1 MEAVFSKMFID
12 THAHLTD
19 ARYESVR
26 RVLDDAHSE
35 GVRTVISV
43 GYDMA
48 SSEKSVQIATEYD
61 GVYAAVGVHPSDS
74 AQVTDQTLVRL
85 KELLSHPRV
94 VALGEIGL
102 DYHYEDTDKPV
113 QKDAFIRQMEVA
125 SDCKMPIA
133 IHSRDCTEDMLSILS
148 AHRHLLSSGGIMH
161 CFSGSKEFAK
171 QCLDLGLHISFSG
184 TVTFKNARKVQEAA
198 AYVPEDRLL
207 AETDSPYLS
216 PEPFRGQLNSPR
228 RVANVYR
235 MLAALRGE
243 DVEKLATIIK
253 SNAYGLMPKLGK

>member
-1 MEAVFSKMFID
+1 MAVKFADMMLD

-19 ARYESVR
+19 ARYQSVAD
-26 RVLDDAHSE
+26 VLAAANGE
-35 GVRTVISV
+35 GVNTVISV

-48 SSEKSVQIATEYD
+48 SSEGSVALSEAFG

-74 AQVTDQTLVRL
+74 AAINDQTLDRL
-85 KELLSHPRV
+85 KSLLSHPKV

-102 DYHYEDTDKPV
+102 DYHYENTDKPV
-113 QKDAFIRQMEVA
+113 QAAAFIRQMELA
-125 SDCKMPIA
+125 SACNMPIA
-133 IHSRDCTEDMLSILS
+133 IHSRDCTEDMLSILTT
-148 AHRHLLSSGGIMH
+148 HRHLLSSGGIMH

-198 AYVPEDRLL
+198 IFVPKDRLL

-216 PEPFRGQLNSPR
+216 PDPFRGQTNSPM
-228 RVANVYR
+228 RVALVYK
-235 MLAALRGE
+235 MLADLRGE
-243 DVEKLATIIK
+243 DLFGLCKQIK
-253 SNAYGLMPKLGK
+253 QNAYALMPRLGK